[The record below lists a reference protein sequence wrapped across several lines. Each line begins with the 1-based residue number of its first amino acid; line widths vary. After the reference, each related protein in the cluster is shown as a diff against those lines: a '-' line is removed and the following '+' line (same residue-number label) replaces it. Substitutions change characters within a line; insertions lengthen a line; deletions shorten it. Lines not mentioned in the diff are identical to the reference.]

1 MTERTAYPVS
11 IQTVATVC
19 GFECNI
25 IINTETGAEAR
36 AELLAF
42 AKPENIQ
49 PTHNEKGERTVQGN
63 ASKQSPAADQDDVQV
78 NNEDAEKARIEAEK
92 QEKAKQLQ
100 AEHEAKVAREKEE
113 AKKQAK
119 ADQEAA
125 DRAAAEQ
132 AEKDA
137 AAGQPEDDGG
147 NMPTRD
153 EVVAKAKTMLSST
166 SNGPANLKAIL
177 AHPAVNAASITVASD
192 DKLLTIYNAVI
203 DVIGGATVE
212 QALAGS
218 DDSSNLL

>member
-11 IQTVATVC
+11 IQTVATVR

-25 IINTETGAEAR
+25 IINAETGAEAR

-49 PTHNEKGERTVQGN
+49 PTHNEKGERTVEGSAATRQAP
-63 ASKQSPAADQDDVQV
+63 ASDQDDVKAS
-78 NNEDAEKARIEAEK
+78 NADAEKERIEAEK
-92 QEKAKQLQ
+92 MEKARKLQ
-100 AEHEAKVAREKEE
+100 AEHEAAVAKEE
-113 AKKQAK
+113 ADKKAK

-132 AEKDA
+132 AEKDVA
-137 AAGQPEDDGG
+137 TGQPEDGAV

-192 DKLLTIYNAVI
+192 VKLHTIYNAII

-218 DDSSNLL
+218 DDNSSLL